1 MGWSQP
7 GGGCGDVHRT
17 TVLSGALERHQLAS
31 APPSRRCWMAVLPI
45 PPPSR
50 TSAMGEAKW
59 GGMRMRNRRADA
71 TAATKS
77 YSCTSLRPS
86 ALVRRSR
93 DRDVGI
99 EQDVGIERA
108 SNDEDEDDAMGR
120 RCRDL
125 PPRARGTR
133 HGADA
138 TSAMACDP
146 SSAGASRPTISSFP
160 MCRSSPPPS
169 CPPPTGVGA

>member
-93 DRDVGI
+93 GYRPH
-99 EQDVGIERA
+99 
-108 SNDEDEDDAMGR
+108 R
-120 RCRDL
+120 RCCD
-125 PPRARGTR
+125 RAGGRTTTVRGT
-133 HGADA
+133 
-138 TSAMACDP
+138 ACDR
-146 SSAGASRPTISSFP
+146 SRRSYGRGWRGRWPRPFP
-160 MCRSSPPPS
+160 
-169 CPPPTGVGA
+169 